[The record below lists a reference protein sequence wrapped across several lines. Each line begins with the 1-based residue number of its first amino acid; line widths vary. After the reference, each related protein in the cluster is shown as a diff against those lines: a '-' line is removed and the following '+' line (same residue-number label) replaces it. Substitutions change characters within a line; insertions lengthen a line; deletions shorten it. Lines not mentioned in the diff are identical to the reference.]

1 MHSCGMTLLHDG
13 IALAF
18 RAMPLDAATRSLIL
32 LSAAIAAS
40 DEIAVRD
47 AFAEAI
53 STNVPGEWIEE
64 LVLQSYLFAGFPRA
78 LNAAREWRRQSPR
91 SSATAESQLDA
102 PAAEHAGDA
111 DQANEWRV
119 RGEATCAAVYDG
131 MYEKLRLNVRDL
143 HPLLDEW
150 MIVEGY
156 GKVLGRPALD
166 LPRRELCIV
175 AACAATGQSRQ
186 LHSHLHGALNVG
198 VEPDVVREALD
209 ALAPMLGEARARS
222 ARLLLAR
229 VVGK

>member
-1 MHSCGMTLLHDG
+1 
-13 IALAF
+13 
-18 RAMPLDAATRSLIL
+18 MPLDQPTRVLIVLAAQ
-32 LSAAIAAS
+32 IAGG
-40 DEIAVRD
+40 DEPAVRD
-47 AFAEAI
+47 AFAKAI
-53 STNVPGEWIEE
+53 AAKVPGPWVEE
-64 LVLQSYLFAGFPRA
+64 LVLQSYLFSGFPRA

-91 SSATAESQLDA
+91 TAASAEAQLDA
-102 PAAEHAGDA
+102 PAAEHVDDT
-111 DQANEWRV
+111 DQVSEWRL

-175 AACAATGQSRQ
+175 AACGATGQDRQ

-198 VEPDVVREALD
+198 VPPDDLREALD
-209 ALAPMLGEARARS
+209 VLAPLLGDSRASS

-229 VVGK
+229 VIGK

>member
-1 MHSCGMTLLHDG
+1 
-13 IALAF
+13 
-18 RAMPLDAATRSLIL
+18 MPLDNQTRQLVL
-32 LSAAIAAS
+32 LAAAIAGGSEA
-40 DEIAVRD
+40 DVRD
-47 AFAEAI
+47 AFARAI
-53 STNVPGEWIEE
+53 AAKVPGQWMEE
-64 LVLQSYLFAGFPRA
+64 LVLQSYLFCGFPRT

-91 SSATAESQLDA
+91 TPASAESQLDSA
-102 PAAEHAGDA
+102 AAEHADDV
-111 DQANEWRV
+111 DQVSEWRV

-150 MIVEGY
+150 MIIEGY

-175 AACAATGQSRQ
+175 AACAATGQDRQ

-198 VEPDVVREALD
+198 VDADTVREALD
-209 ALAPMLGEARARS
+209 ALEPMLGASRASS

-229 VVGK
+229 VIGK

>member
-1 MHSCGMTLLHDG
+1 
-13 IALAF
+13 
-18 RAMPLDAATRSLIL
+18 MPLDHPTRSLIL
-32 LSAAIAAS
+32 LSATIAAG
-40 DEIAVRD
+40 DESAVRD
-47 AFAEAI
+47 AFAAAMKAK
-53 STNVPGEWIEE
+53 VPADWIEE
-64 LVLQSYLFAGFPRA
+64 LVLQSYLFSGFPRA

-91 SSATAESQLDA
+91 KPSTAESQLDA
-102 PAAEHAGDA
+102 PAAENMDET
-111 DQANEWRV
+111 DQVNEWRV

-166 LPRRELCIV
+166 LPRRELCII
-175 AACAATGQSRQ
+175 AACAATGQDRQ

-209 ALAPMLGEARARS
+209 VLAPVLGEARARS

>member
-1 MHSCGMTLLHDG
+1 
-13 IALAF
+13 
-18 RAMPLDAATRSLIL
+18 MPLDAQTRSLIHL
-32 LSAAIAAS
+32 AARIAGGDEAS
-40 DEIAVRD
+40 VRD
-47 AFAEAI
+47 AFSQAI
-53 STNVPGEWIEE
+53 AANVPEQWVEE
-64 LVLQSYLFAGFPRA
+64 LVLQSYLFCGFPRA

-91 SSATAESQLDA
+91 SAASAEAQLDA
-102 PAAEHAGDA
+102 PAAEHVDDA
-111 DQANEWRV
+111 DQVSEWRL

-156 GKVLGRPALD
+156 GKVLGRPGLD

-175 AACAATGQSRQ
+175 AACAATAQDRQ

-198 VEPDVVREALD
+198 VPAEDLREALD
-209 ALAPMLGEARARS
+209 VLAPLIGESRASS

>member
-1 MHSCGMTLLHDG
+1 M
-13 IALAF
+13 ALD
-18 RAMPLDAATRSLIL
+18 PHTRSLIVL
-32 LSAAIAAS
+32 AARIAGGDEAS
-40 DEIAVRD
+40 VRD
-47 AFAEAI
+47 AFSQAI
-53 STNVPGEWIEE
+53 AAKVPEPWLEE
-64 LVLQSYLFAGFPRA
+64 LVLQSYLFCGFPRA

-91 SSATAESQLDA
+91 SAPSAEAQLDT
-102 PAAEHAGDA
+102 PGAEHVSDT
-111 DQANEWRV
+111 DQVNEWRL

-156 GKVLGRPALD
+156 GKVLGRPGLD

-175 AACAATGQSRQ
+175 AACAATGQDRQ

-198 VEPDVVREALD
+198 VVADDVREALD
-209 ALAPMLGEARARS
+209 ILAPLLGESRASS

-229 VVGK
+229 VIGK

>member
-1 MHSCGMTLLHDG
+1 VDQVH
-13 IALAF
+13 
-18 RAMPLDAATRSLIL
+18 
-32 LSAAIAAS
+32 
-40 DEIAVRD
+40 
-47 AFAEAI
+47 
-53 STNVPGEWIEE
+53 
-64 LVLQSYLFAGFPRA
+64 
-78 LNAAREWRRQSPR
+78 EWR
-91 SSATAESQLDA
+91 T
-102 PAAEHAGDA
+102 
-111 DQANEWRV
+111 

-175 AACAATGQSRQ
+175 AACAATGQDRQ

-198 VEPDVVREALD
+198 VDAVTLRDALD
-209 ALAPMLGEARARS
+209 VLAPTLGESRARS

>member
-1 MHSCGMTLLHDG
+1 MSLDEQTR
-13 IALAF
+13 ALV
-18 RAMPLDAATRSLIL
+18 T
-32 LSAAIAAS
+32 LSAAIAAGG
-40 DEIAVRD
+40 ERD
-47 AFAEAI
+47 VQQAFAHAI
-53 STNVPGEWIEE
+53 VTRTKAEWIEE
-64 LVLQSYLFAGFPRA
+64 LVLQSYLFCGFPRT

-91 SSATAESQLDA
+91 TPQTAADA
-102 PAAEHAGDA
+102 IETASEERVDEA
-111 DQANEWRV
+111 DQPSEWRV

-156 GKVLGRPALD
+156 GKVLGRPGLD

-175 AACAATGQSRQ
+175 AACAATGQDRQ

-198 VEPDVVREALD
+198 VDAGTLREALD
-209 ALAPMLGEARARS
+209 ALAPAIGAERARS
-222 ARLLLAR
+222 AALLLAR